1 MRFER
6 LDWALF
12 TGVFVGIVI
21 LIMESLIKNPPFP
34 ITIFVTGGAAFIGG
48 LLGNKLFPQK

>member
-1 MRFER
+1 MWFER

-12 TGVFVGIVI
+12 TGVFVGIVMFV
-21 LIMESLIKNPPFP
+21 MESLVKNPPCL
-34 ITIFVTGGAAFIGG
+34 ITIFVAGGAAFIGG

>member
-12 TGVFVGIVI
+12 TGVFVGIAI
-21 LIMESLIKNPPFP
+21 LIMESLIKNPPFL
-34 ITIFVTGGAAFIGG
+34 ITIFVAGGAAFIGG